1 MGRGNIETGRRGES
15 IAAAFL
21 KKKGYRILSRNLRT
35 PFGELDIVARL
46 GRHLVFIEVKT
57 RNDDSLGPPS
67 ISITWYKRESLVR
80 NALWY
85 LAERGLA
92 FELWRIDVVAV
103 KLGRAGLAERI
114 DIIENAVVQ
123 DGY

>member
-67 ISITWYKRESLVR
+67 ISVTWYKRESLVR